1 MRWQLRVKV
10 LTKNGRQI
18 ILILCRL
25 DAISVLDGTTENAY
39 KWTETQVEKH
49 YVQKCGEVHVV
60 KYLNDCKYRVK
71 ER

>member
-1 MRWQLRVKV
+1 
-10 LTKNGRQI
+10 
-18 ILILCRL
+18 L